1 MILYTIYVACDV
13 YLWHLRCLSMALTT
27 DGTCDITF
35 LYNIYGDIYITLN
48 IMFPVCKAHF
58 IFLIR
63 RMMDKL
69 EYERVG
75 EQNVLTMIKKI

>member
-1 MILYTIYVACDV
+1 MSLAMSIYGTYDV
-13 YLWHLRCLSMALTT
+13 YLWHLRQMALVTLLFY
-27 DGTCDITF
+27 I
-35 LYNIYGDIYITLN
+35 IYGDIYITLN

>member
-1 MILYTIYVACDV
+1 
-13 YLWHLRCLSMALTT
+13 
-27 DGTCDITF
+27 
-35 LYNIYGDIYITLN
+35 
-48 IMFPVCKAHF
+48 MFPVCKAHF